1 MHDVKTIKE
10 LAEIMTKNEIVDLI
24 LEEGEKKL
32 VLSRAKE
39 IVQAAPV
46 QMAAPVYQAAPVAAP
61 AAAPAASPAATP
73 AVASGLTDIKAPMVG
88 TFYRSPSPTAAS
100 FVEVGSKVKVGDVL
114 CIIEAMKL
122 MNEIKAEI
130 AGEIAEIC
138 AENGSPIEY
147 GQPLFRIKK
156 A

>member
-10 LAEIMTKNEIVDLI
+10 LADIMTKNEIVDLI
-24 LEEGEKKL
+24 LEDGEKKL

-39 IVQAAPV
+39 VIQQAAPV
-46 QMAAPVYQAAPVAAP
+46 APVYQAAPIAAPVAVP
-61 AAAPAASPAATP
+61 AAAPVAAPVAT
-73 AVASGLTDIKAPMVG
+73 GLTDIKAPMVG
-88 TFYRSPSPTAAS
+88 TLYRSPSPTASS

-130 AGEIAEIC
+130 AGEIAEIS
-138 AENGSPIEY
+138 AENGSPVEY
-147 GQPLFRIKK
+147 GQVLFRIKK